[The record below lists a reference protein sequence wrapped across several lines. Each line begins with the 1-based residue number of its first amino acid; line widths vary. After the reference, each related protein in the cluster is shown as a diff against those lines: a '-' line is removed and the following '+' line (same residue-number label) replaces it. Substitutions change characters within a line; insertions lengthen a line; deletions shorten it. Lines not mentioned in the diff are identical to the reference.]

1 MKNAALNLVDAADRM
16 HKEDED
22 LKAEGKPP
30 NPRRL
35 ISERTRYIVQSEQ
48 TKCAA
53 DTIHRFMLK
62 DQMGLITLLSQELP
76 DISRRAEAIV
86 DLAFNVSKPS
96 RAMP

>member
-1 MKNAALNLVDAADRM
+1 M

-30 NPRRL
+30 NSRRL

-48 TKCAA
+48 NNWAA
-53 DTIHRFMLK
+53 DTSHRFMLK

-76 DISRRAEAIV
+76 DISHRARAIV
-86 DLAFNVSKPS
+86 NLAFNVSQTCG
-96 RAMP
+96 AIVH